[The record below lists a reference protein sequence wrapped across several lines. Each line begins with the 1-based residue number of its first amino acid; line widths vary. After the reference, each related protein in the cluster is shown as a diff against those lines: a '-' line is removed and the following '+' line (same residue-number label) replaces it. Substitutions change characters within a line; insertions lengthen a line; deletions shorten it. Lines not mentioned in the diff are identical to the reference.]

1 MTRVLGSGCR
11 TCQTTADV
19 IAQAAKEVGVKIRP
33 AKVTEIAG
41 IMIHGEMSTPGV
53 VVGGTLVHAGG
64 LSGLDEVRGW
74 IGDYS
79 SRARR
84 ASCPW
89 SGDCPE
95 AV

>member
-1 MTRVLGSGCR
+1 
-11 TCQTTADV
+11 
-19 IAQAAKEVGVKIRP
+19 
-33 AKVTEIAG
+33 
-41 IMIHGEMSTPGV
+41 MIHGEMSTPGV
-53 VVGGTLVHAGG
+53 VVGGPLVHAGG